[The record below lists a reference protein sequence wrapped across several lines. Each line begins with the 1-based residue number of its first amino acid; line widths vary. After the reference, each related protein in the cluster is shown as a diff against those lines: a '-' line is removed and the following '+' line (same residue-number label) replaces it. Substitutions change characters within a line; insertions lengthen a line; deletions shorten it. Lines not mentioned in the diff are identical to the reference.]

1 MKTIKLIIITICIV
15 CIAMLCACSSSGS
28 GGGNSSTSAT
38 LSAIGGTGS
47 NGIGGTGGEFY
58 IESDAAIKVL
68 KSGSAD
74 ASFTMPDTSTYNF
87 GANGYTVSGS
97 EQILL
102 DTAVPAGYTGL
113 YVIDNYTHGT
123 PDNWNLYKADGTG
136 SAGIPG
142 GYGTSSPVTGLS
154 VPSGATLTISADSYW
169 YSSEYAGAYI
179 TLTNDV
185 VIDGTLQTAAGYN
198 YIWFD
203 NSSSYTASLPAN
215 IVVMGTVTTSG
226 AENGWIAFE
235 AGKHIYNNGTL
246 DASGSDNSTGNGNDS
261 EGIWLDAY
269 TGSVYSKGTIKS
281 DGGNGGN
288 GSGGAGAY
296 YIEIIGGYAE
306 DTYVDPLNGG
316 SVILG
321 GTVEAKGGNAGGTAG
336 GNGGVG
342 GGGLGFS
349 YIVALG
355 GDLIVNATFTLNGG
369 NGSGSG
375 YGGDAKGID
384 FYVFG
389 MDYRRVGVCQ
399 ISGSFNLNGG
409 NGVTGGAGGYI
420 DFYSYNWD
428 DGNFGT
434 EDTGNG
440 VGQAPDMQLLGFS
453 SINLNGGNGTTAG
466 GNAKN
471 DAYELYTYAPWD
483 DYDLYYLPAYP
494 IVSEANVS
502 AKGGNASAASG
513 TGGNGGF
520 ADIEVDEED
529 YYYNQTGIA
538 ATELITQSGT
548 IDISGGNATAS
559 GGTGGAGGTI
569 YLDNS
574 GYDYT
579 TTTGILTANG
589 GNGALQGGNGGY
601 IKFNSDVTNAVYT
614 LANLSVTGGTGTTA
628 GSSGTAYVNGTQVLP

>member
-1 MKTIKLIIITICIV
+1 MKTIKLLIITICIT
-15 CIAMLCACSSSGS
+15 MLCACSGSSGS
-28 GGGNSSTSAT
+28 SSNSAT
-38 LSAIGGTGS
+38 TSPTFSAVGGTGS
-47 NGIGGTGGEFY
+47 SGIGGAGGQFY
-58 IESDAAIKVL
+58 VESDAAINVL

-87 GANGYTVSGS
+87 GTNGYTVSGS

-102 DTAVPAGYTGL
+102 DTAVPAGYSGL
-113 YVIDNYTHGT
+113 YVIDNDTHGT

-154 VPSGATLTISADSYW
+154 VPSGATLTISADSYY
-169 YSSEYAGAYI
+169 YSGSSYYGAYI
-179 TLTNDV
+179 VLTNDV

-215 IVVMGTVTTSG
+215 VVVTGTVTTSG
-226 AENGWIAFE
+226 AENGWITFE
-235 AGKHIYNNGTL
+235 AGKHIYNSGTL
-246 DASGSDNSTGNGNDS
+246 DASGSDNSTGDGNDS
-261 EGIWLDAY
+261 EGIWLYAY

-296 YIEIIGGYAE
+296 YIEIFGGYAE
-306 DTYVDPLNGG
+306 DTYVDPVNGG
-316 SVILG
+316 SVVLS
-321 GTVEAKGGNAGGTAG
+321 GTVEAKGGNAGGTTG
-336 GNGGVG
+336 GNGGIGSGDVD
-342 GGGLGFS
+342 S

-375 YGGDAKGID
+375 KGGDAEAIE

-389 MDYRRVGVCQ
+389 MDYRRVGTCQ

-409 NGVTGGAGGYI
+409 NGVTGGAGGYV

-428 DGNFGT
+428 DGNFGS

-453 SINLNGGNGTTAG
+453 NINLNGGNGTTAG
-466 GNAKN
+466 GNANKN
-471 DAYELYTYAPWD
+471 AYELYTYAPWD
-483 DYDLYYLPAYP
+483 DYDSYYLPAYP

-502 AKGGNASAASG
+502 AKGGDASAASG
-513 TGGNGGF
+513 TGGKGGF
-520 ADIEVDEED
+520 ADIEVDEDDSYYD
-529 YYYNQTGIA
+529 YMDSIS

-548 IDISGGNATAS
+548 IDVSGGNATAS
-559 GGTGGAGGTI
+559 GGTGGGGGTI
-569 YLDNS
+569 YLDYD

-579 TTTGILTANG
+579 TTTTGILIANG

-601 IKFNSDVTNAVYT
+601 IEIDSDVTNAVYT
-614 LANLSVTGGTGTTA
+614 LANLSVTGGAGTTA
-628 GSSGTAYVNGTQVLP
+628 GSSGTADVNGTQVLP